1 MDVDLKSKVD
11 IFKHYYKDISRTLI
25 FDTNNVKELE
35 ILLYVIN
42 KNEVDKNELKSIRKY
57 TSKSELN
64 NVFNGN
70 VKKAMSAFL
79 CSNFQYEK
87 IVKDTIIIYDN
98 LVNKGFKKDKYLE
111 LLSFIITLRFHKK
124 EYDNLLNNMLK
135 AKTEI
140 KSKVQGIDEFK
151 LMNICFINL
160 SMFSRE
166 YDQLVKKYLK
176 IYFKLLRKNFDK
188 KEAFFIA
195 LAMINLDE
203 IDYTSYINNV
213 MEIKS
218 HLNNTKMEIKEEHYL
233 LLGLSSLI
241 IENNSEFIDN
251 ISEVYDDLCEK
262 RLIKKDQIVLVSITL
277 VLYEYIEIISEDDE
291 DLFTENEINIVKK
304 LIEYLTLLLI

>member
-1 MDVDLKSKVD
+1 
-11 IFKHYYKDISRTLI
+11 
-25 FDTNNVKELE
+25 
-35 ILLYVIN
+35 
-42 KNEVDKNELKSIRKY
+42 
-57 TSKSELN
+57 
-64 NVFNGN
+64 
-70 VKKAMSAFL
+70 
-79 CSNFQYEK
+79 
-87 IVKDTIIIYDN
+87 
-98 LVNKGFKKDKYLE
+98 
-111 LLSFIITLRFHKK
+111 
-124 EYDNLLNNMLK
+124 MLK

-140 KSKVQGIDEFK
+140 KSKIQGIDEFK

-166 YDQLVKKYLK
+166 YDQLVRKYLK

-188 KEAFFIA
+188 KEAFFIV

-213 MEIKS
+213 IEIKS

-241 IENNSEFIDN
+241 IENNSEFVDN
-251 ISEVYDDLCEK
+251 ISEVYNELCEK
-262 RLIKKDQIVLVSITL
+262 RAIKKDQLVLVSITL

-304 LIEYLTLLLI
+304 LIEYLTVLLI